1 MDLTQYYLD
10 FDKVN
15 SLKDKDFAGKIHDY
29 YRDMIYCN
37 EDGRK
42 SIATS
47 LFNTLNNNGFLK
59 SIRDEKIGLILDGN
73 NSINT

>member
-29 YRDMIYCN
+29 YIDMIYCN

-73 NSINT
+73 NSVNT